1 MRSIIIHGRWKD
13 DPKIEAVMAD
23 TEAIVRTVFRRLL
36 ENPEMLRTFLS
47 KHRNEFLEDW
57 VFSRNTDRPPYPP
70 VP

>member
-36 ENPEMLRTFLS
+36 ENAEMLRTLIS

-57 VFSRNTDRPPYPP
+57 VFSRNTDSPPYPP